1 MLAFSDGSG
10 SGTTIIVMGLGLVDP
25 LILQAV
31 DANNES
37 VREQNIYE
45 ACMEASD
52 FVSVDTRSGT
62 LHQ

>member
-52 FVSVDTRSGT
+52 FVSVNTRSGMT
-62 LHQ
+62 KL